1 MVNIAKT
8 DPHRQNI
15 IMSFTQGT
23 KATIQNLVSKAEL
36 NGSEVVI
43 GALLSTG
50 RYEVMLS
57 NGTKM
62 ALKPTNLA
70 AVPAAGFPFNNPMVQ
85 QYMAQLQN
93 ILTPIQQLFPGH
105 DPKIVA
111 GGLLG
116 LLVLF
121 SFIFGM
127 MRSALLL
134 SVVAVIFQFGLK
146 PFKQAGGGKAGAQ
159 AAAAA
164 LGATTSN
171 KIKQVSGFTISS
183 NQSLLAVGVL
193 LFVAFRLTGPSSAV
207 PAYGGD
213 ASSSSNNDIN
223 DSDDLDDEDA
233 EFFAQAPKLYTWSDV
248 SQAYI
253 KGFADVANQKTL
265 DEGLTDFSKKNKKK
279 EPRSERQRTDSEY
292 SSAPPPPPPLRQTS
306 SASSGGWGMMQY
318 FTLAMLGNTIYGL
331 GKTPAGGFGE

>member
-1 MVNIAKT
+1 
-8 DPHRQNI
+8 
-15 IMSFTQGT
+15 MSFTQGT
-23 KATIQNLVSKAEL
+23 KATIQNLVKAEL

-70 AVPAAGFPFNNPMVQ
+70 ASPAAGFPSSLFNNPMVQ

-93 ILTPIQQLFPGH
+93 ILTPIQQLFPGQ
-105 DPKIVA
+105 DPKIVV

-121 SFIFGM
+121 SFFFGI

-164 LGATTSN
+164 LGTTTSN

-193 LFVAFRLTGPSSAV
+193 LFIAFRLTGPSSAV
-207 PAYGGD
+207 PAYGGGD

-248 SQAYI
+248 SQAYS

-279 EPRSERQRTDSEY
+279 EPRSERRRTDSEY

-306 SASSGGWGMMQY
+306 SSSSGGWGMMQY